1 MFDNYLL
8 NTNTQV
14 DNELHPTPQSPKL
27 FVKII
32 KIQTDVAPRK
42 FGSSQIVTKLELFK
56 NNASWHSTYII

>member
-8 NTNTQV
+8 NTSSQV
-14 DNELHPTPQSPKL
+14 DNESHPTPQSPKL

-32 KIQTDVAPRK
+32 KIQNDIAPRK

-56 NNASWHSTYII
+56 NNAS